1 MLLQYTYNML
11 YIPRAMFIFIAVCLF
26 WN

>member
-1 MLLQYTYNML
+1 ML
-11 YIPRAMFIFIAVCLF
+11 YIPRAMFIFIAACLF